1 MVSHMAWEDA
11 GWKPRARPAS
21 RSRLAPALIA
31 ASNGYGAVTNP
42 SPRRYH
48 RCHPLRLVGV
58 SAPTE
63 GATDEDRRDFI
74 VTVARELAEAEGWT
88 GVSTR
93 RLAERAEVDVGDLY
107 QHFADQEALL
117 AAVAVCAFAD
127 LAADLAEAHAEATES
142 AQATE
147 SAEATESAQA
157 PEGTEATE
165 GAQAPEGAGRAW
177 PAVVNAYLDFAYANP
192 EVYDAML
199 ALTPDLALGVDG
211 VPAAPRAVFAE
222 LRAALTPLAGGRD
235 PDVMAEV
242 GWSLLH
248 GVVMLTRGGRLRPEA
263 QEERETMI
271 ADRLLRW
278 P

>member
-1 MVSHMAWEDA
+1 M
-11 GWKPRARPAS
+11 
-21 RSRLAPALIA
+21 
-31 ASNGYGAVTNP
+31 
-42 SPRRYH
+42 
-48 RCHPLRLVGV
+48 

-63 GATDEDRRDFI
+63 GATEEDRRDFI

-93 RLAERAEVDVGDLY
+93 RLAERAEIDVGDLY
-107 QHFADQEALL
+107 RHFADQEALL

-127 LAADLAEAHAEATES
+127 LAADLAEAHAEATEGH
-142 AQATE
+142 
-147 SAEATESAQA
+147 AEATE
-157 PEGTEATE
+157 GTE
-165 GAQAPEGAGRAW
+165 RAW
-177 PAVVNAYLDFAYANP
+177 PAVVSAYLDFAYANP

-222 LRAALTPLAGGRD
+222 LRAALAPLAEGRD
-235 PDVMAEV
+235 PDTLAEV

-263 QEERETMI
+263 QEEREAMI

>member
-1 MVSHMAWEDA
+1 M
-11 GWKPRARPAS
+11 
-21 RSRLAPALIA
+21 
-31 ASNGYGAVTNP
+31 
-42 SPRRYH
+42 
-48 RCHPLRLVGV
+48 

-63 GATDEDRRDFI
+63 GATEEDRRDFI

-147 SAEATESAQA
+147 SAHAT
-157 PEGTEATE
+157 EGTEATE
-165 GAQAPEGAGRAW
+165 GAETTEGAGRAW

>member
-1 MVSHMAWEDA
+1 M
-11 GWKPRARPAS
+11 
-21 RSRLAPALIA
+21 
-31 ASNGYGAVTNP
+31 
-42 SPRRYH
+42 
-48 RCHPLRLVGV
+48 GV

-63 GATDEDRRDFI
+63 GATEEDRRDFI

-107 QHFADQEALL
+107 RHFADQEALL

-127 LAADLAEAHAEATES
+127 LAADLAEAHAEATEGH
-142 AQATE
+142 
-147 SAEATESAQA
+147 AEATE
-157 PEGTEATE
+157 GTK
-165 GAQAPEGAGRAW
+165 RAW
-177 PAVVNAYLDFAYANP
+177 PAVVSAYLDFAYANP

-222 LRAALTPLAGGRD
+222 LRAALAPLAEGRD
-235 PDVMAEV
+235 PDTLAEV

-263 QEERETMI
+263 QEEREAMI

>member
-1 MVSHMAWEDA
+1 M
-11 GWKPRARPAS
+11 
-21 RSRLAPALIA
+21 
-31 ASNGYGAVTNP
+31 
-42 SPRRYH
+42 
-48 RCHPLRLVGV
+48 

-63 GATDEDRRDFI
+63 GATEEDRRDFI
-74 VTVARELAEAEGWT
+74 VMVARELAEAEGWT

-107 QHFADQEALL
+107 RHFADQEALL

-127 LAADLAEAHAEATES
+127 LAADLAEAHAEATEGH
-142 AQATE
+142 
-147 SAEATESAQA
+147 AEATE
-157 PEGTEATE
+157 GTE
-165 GAQAPEGAGRAW
+165 RAW
-177 PAVVNAYLDFAYANP
+177 PAVVSAYLDFAYANP

-222 LRAALTPLAGGRD
+222 LRAALAPLAEGRD
-235 PDVMAEV
+235 PDSLAEV

-263 QEERETMI
+263 QEEREAMI

>member
-1 MVSHMAWEDA
+1 M
-11 GWKPRARPAS
+11 
-21 RSRLAPALIA
+21 
-31 ASNGYGAVTNP
+31 
-42 SPRRYH
+42 
-48 RCHPLRLVGV
+48 GV

-63 GATDEDRRDFI
+63 GATEEDRRDFI

-93 RLAERAEVDVGDLY
+93 RLAERAEIDVGDLY
-107 QHFADQEALL
+107 RHFADQEALL

-127 LAADLAEAHAEATES
+127 LAADLAEAHAEATEGH
-142 AQATE
+142 
-147 SAEATESAQA
+147 AEATE
-157 PEGTEATE
+157 GTE
-165 GAQAPEGAGRAW
+165 RAW
-177 PAVVNAYLDFAYANP
+177 PAVVSAYLDFAYANP

-222 LRAALTPLAGGRD
+222 LRAALAPLAEGRD
-235 PDVMAEV
+235 PDTLAEV

-263 QEERETMI
+263 QEEREAMI

>member
-1 MVSHMAWEDA
+1 M
-11 GWKPRARPAS
+11 
-21 RSRLAPALIA
+21 
-31 ASNGYGAVTNP
+31 
-42 SPRRYH
+42 
-48 RCHPLRLVGV
+48 

-63 GATDEDRRDFI
+63 GATEEDRRDFI

-107 QHFADQEALL
+107 RHFADQEALL

-127 LAADLAEAHAEATES
+127 LAADLAEAHAEATEGH
-142 AQATE
+142 
-147 SAEATESAQA
+147 AEATE
-157 PEGTEATE
+157 GTE
-165 GAQAPEGAGRAW
+165 RAW
-177 PAVVNAYLDFAYANP
+177 PAVVSAYLDFAYANP

-222 LRAALTPLAGGRD
+222 LRAALAPLAEGRD
-235 PDVMAEV
+235 PDTLAEV

-263 QEERETMI
+263 QDEREAMI

>member
-1 MVSHMAWEDA
+1 M
-11 GWKPRARPAS
+11 
-21 RSRLAPALIA
+21 
-31 ASNGYGAVTNP
+31 
-42 SPRRYH
+42 
-48 RCHPLRLVGV
+48 GV

-63 GATDEDRRDFI
+63 GATEEDRRDFI

-107 QHFADQEALL
+107 RHFADQEALL

-127 LAADLAEAHAEATES
+127 LAADLAEAHAEATEGH
-142 AQATE
+142 
-147 SAEATESAQA
+147 AEATE
-157 PEGTEATE
+157 GTE
-165 GAQAPEGAGRAW
+165 RAW
-177 PAVVNAYLDFAYANP
+177 PAVVSAYLDFAYANP

-222 LRAALTPLAGGRD
+222 LRAALAPLAEGRD
-235 PDVMAEV
+235 PDTLAEV

-263 QEERETMI
+263 QDEREAMI

>member
-1 MVSHMAWEDA
+1 MSGPAE
-11 GWKPRARPAS
+11 KAR
-21 RSRLAPALIA
+21 
-31 ASNGYGAVTNP
+31 
-42 SPRRYH
+42 
-48 RCHPLRLVGV
+48 
-58 SAPTE
+58 E
-63 GATDEDRRDFI
+63 QDRRDL
-74 VTVARELAEAEGWT
+74 VVAVARELAEVEGWA

-93 RLAERAEVDVGDLY
+93 RLAERAEIDIGDIY
-107 QHFADQEALL
+107 RHFADLEALL

-127 LAADLAEAHAEATES
+127 LAADLAEAQADATDGP
-142 AQATE
+142 AD
-147 SAEATESAQA
+147 
-157 PEGTEATE
+157 
-165 GAQAPEGAGRAW
+165 AW
-177 PAVVNAYLDFAYANP
+177 PAVATAYLDFAYANP

-222 LRAALTPLAGGRD
+222 LRAALTPLAEGRD
-235 PDVMAEV
+235 PDSLAEV

-263 QEERETMI
+263 QEEREALI